1 MEIRQNLAYA
11 RHEHICRPL
20 RTSKL
25 RLRSGR
31 RHALKNLPF
40 LNMKLTQNSSRSA
53 IRQAG
58 FTVPEITVAAAILL
72 IIVTA
77 VISMSMFGG
86 RSFAAM
92 TNYID
97 LDSKSRNALDSM
109 IREVRQCKG
118 LYFYTNNMIKL
129 TNYSNQQVSY
139 AWDRSSGTFNRS
151 VNGVL
156 GPKPLLT
163 ECQQLTFKIYQRTP
177 STNHEFF
184 ETATN
189 VAQCKLVNVSWL
201 CSRSILGKN
210 INTESVQTTKIVI
223 RNQQVAN

>member
-1 MEIRQNLAYA
+1 
-11 RHEHICRPL
+11 
-20 RTSKL
+20 
-25 RLRSGR
+25 
-31 RHALKNLPF
+31 
-40 LNMKLTQNSSRSA
+40 MKLTQNSSRSA

-151 VNGVL
+151 VNGV
-156 GPKPLLT
+156 
-163 ECQQLTFKIYQRTP
+163 QQLTFKIYQRTP